1 MKYDLTIAAEILQKH
16 PVFVLDNL
24 TLSARD
30 GLEQIFADVSLLDD
44 VVALRLP
51 KREALGLQRDSKCN
65 LCFENWTHCK
75 ES

>member
-65 LCFENWTHCK
+65 LLF
-75 ES
+75 

>member
-1 MKYDLTIAAEILQKH
+1 MKYDLTVAAEILQKH

-51 KREALGLQRDSKCN
+51 KREALGRQRDSKCN
-65 LCFENWTHCK
+65 LLF
-75 ES
+75 